1 MKIGEWQH
9 GYKYHI
15 AMNGALMIRRE
26 RGVKLGE
33 VRIFHY
39 DTVTS
44 RARDNET
51 FYAERKFNS
60 IIPFRAPK
68 IWWRKIDE

>member
-1 MKIGEWQH
+1 MKIAEWQH

-15 AMNGALMIRRE
+15 AMDGNLLVRRE
-26 RGVKLGE
+26 RGVKLGD

-39 DTVTS
+39 DAITA
-44 RARDNET
+44 RCRDNAT
-51 FYAERKFNS
+51 YYAEREFRS

-68 IWWRKIDE
+68 IWWRKIDA